1 MPPSYFRG
9 AHGIVI
15 MYDITSRAS
24 FDKVRDSILSQV
36 ETNCSDNTSR
46 ILLANKSDLEGT
58 DREVET
64 AEGEALAQ
72 QNEMLFFEVSAKL
85 GGDKI
90 DEAFGTLLK
99 EIIKNA
105 ISFEASGS
113 STMTRRE
120 AAPIKIRGAGDQN
133 ADVDKTT
140 SCCTTTK

>member
-64 AEGEALAQ
+64 AEGEALA
-72 QNEMLFFEVSAKL
+72 
-85 GGDKI
+85 
-90 DEAFGTLLK
+90 
-99 EIIKNA
+99 
-105 ISFEASGS
+105 
-113 STMTRRE
+113 
-120 AAPIKIRGAGDQN
+120 
-133 ADVDKTT
+133 
-140 SCCTTTK
+140 